1 MAWISLDFLVPQ
13 LRSGRTMYDMSY
25 NGGMGLEAGKQPRI
39 LVRTFGM
46 GSVRKAALKELFLKA
61 YHARYLHSQCWCV

>member
-1 MAWISLDFLVPQ
+1 
-13 LRSGRTMYDMSY
+13 MSY